1 MERFYT
7 TTHEW
12 VTLSGTTATVGLTD
26 VAVQL
31 LTDLIYLQL
40 PDVGQHVEAGR
51 GLGEIESVKA
61 VSDINAP
68 VSGTVIE
75 VNAAIADQLETLAAD
90 PFGAGWL
97 VKIETAPLLPTT
109 LLNEPAYRA
118 LGDAHT

>member
-12 VTLSGTTATVGLTD
+12 VTLSGTTATVGITD
-26 VAVQL
+26 VAVEL

-40 PDVGQHVEAGR
+40 PEVGRSVEAGS
-51 GLGEIESVKA
+51 GMGEVESVKA

-68 VSGTVIE
+68 VSGKVIE
-75 VNAAIADQLETLAAD
+75 VNTAVADALEKLTAD

-97 VKIETAPLLPTT
+97 VKIETTPPLPTT
-109 LLNEPAYRA
+109 LLSETAYRA
-118 LGDAHT
+118 IEREH